1 MSQYSYTKKPNF
13 LGDGSRN
20 MSQLIIPTIQA
31 TIFPTYKGWMSPS
44 AGIGFSVGSTLVWS
58 ASVVT
63 VTSLTAHNLI
73 TGGYAMIT
81 GVTPAAYNGFFPVT
95 VTSPTTFTYPLT
107 SNPGTALVAQTV
119 TAQSWYNGVLTLT
132 IASHGFQSSDFQT
145 VFAGFVPTSV
155 NGTWEVDVIDSNTIA
170 LSMPINPTI
179 TTLGTI
185 KPQASI
191 YVSAEVLVAIGQLDQ
206 LFGDA
211 AVLPTFSATI
221 LYSNTLNTVTNDFI
235 TVAVTSSEPII
246 VTGTPTIT
254 LSINGVVHNMVFRA
268 VGSSQTVLYF
278 DYGVIATDHA
288 IAGQVVVGSTIIGEL
303 GIGDIL
309 TPIGT
314 VSGALNPLTS
324 ATFTP
329 PTTSSTTVN

>member
-13 LGDGSRN
+13 LADSTKN
-20 MSQLIIPTIQA
+20 MSSTIMSTVQA
-31 TIFPTYKGWMSPS
+31 AIFPTYKGWMSPS

-63 VTSLTAHNLI
+63 VTTLTAHNLI

-81 GVTPAAYNGFFPVT
+81 GVTPAAYNGYFPVT
-95 VTSPTTFTYPLT
+95 VTGLTTFTYPLT

-132 IASHGFQSSDFQT
+132 VPSHGFQASDFQT
-145 VFAGFVPTSV
+145 VLAGFVPTAV
-155 NGTWEVDVIDSNTIA
+155 NGSTEVDVVDANTVSI
-170 LSMPINPTI
+170 SMYTNPII

-191 YVSAEVLVAIGQLDQ
+191 YVNAEVLVAIGQLDQ
-206 LFGDA
+206 LFGDS

-288 IAGQVVVGSTIIGEL
+288 IAGQVVVGSSITGQL